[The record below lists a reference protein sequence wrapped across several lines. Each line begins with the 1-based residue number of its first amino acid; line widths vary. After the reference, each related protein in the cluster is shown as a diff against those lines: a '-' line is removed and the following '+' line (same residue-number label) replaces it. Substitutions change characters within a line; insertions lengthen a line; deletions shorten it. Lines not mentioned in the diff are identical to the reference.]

1 MFTMINLF
9 SLLALSFLTSQAK
22 AQQNYSK
29 NSALDCNASDET
41 GPSSPFPYSCNG
53 QSQSCQA
60 FLIFKSQPSLH
71 SVPAISVLTSA
82 NEEELARI
90 NYVTRL
96 SEFPTNKEVIVPVN
110 CSCFGQ
116 YYQANTTIQA
126 TTTRGTY
133 YVIANDTYMRDYLLA
148 LRLSAGIH
156 MLSSS
161 SLATREE
168 TLVTES
174 CRERKLVV
182 REDLRAKIASYEQVL
197 KVFEFEKV
205 KKAILERVQ
214 VLKCFGVYGKW
225 VPKKIT
231 ILERVQGKW
240 KLDREFRLLWMLL
253 MDFTIS
259 TASPNL
265 LMCTVHQDIKSSN
278 VLLNGNPR
286 AKISNFSLAR
296 DATRKTSAA
305 LTKHVVGTTWRPR
318 KDAVFTQDGKESLLS
333 TAIVSI
339 MERENPEAE
348 LDFYVDP
355 GLKGICGTDFV
366 LCLTKVS
373 VACLMKEPVRRPNM
387 EEVVSILLKIQ
398 ANVLKS

>member
-9 SLLALSFLTSQAK
+9 SLLAVRFLTSHAK

-29 NSALDCNASDET
+29 NSALGCNASDET
-41 GPSSPFPYSCNG
+41 GPSSAFLYSCNG
-53 QSQSCQA
+53 QGQSCQA

-156 MLSSS
+156 MIQCKHEEYAIVFLSCKK
-161 SLATREE
+161 RRD
-168 TLVTES
+168 LVTES

-205 KKAILERVQ
+205 KKASGKFSFESRMKGSVYRGEFGGEILVVKKISRDVIKEVNILKRVNHFNLIKLEGQ
-214 VLKCFGVYGKW
+214 VTPKIDVYAFGVILLEPITGKD
-225 VPKKIT
+225 P
-231 ILERVQGKW
+231 
-240 KLDREFRLLWMLL
+240 
-253 MDFTIS
+253 
-259 TASPNL
+259 
-265 LMCTVHQDIKSSN
+265 
-278 VLLNGNPR
+278 
-286 AKISNFSLAR
+286 
-296 DATRKTSAA
+296 
-305 LTKHVVGTTWRPR
+305 
-318 KDAVFTQDGKESLLS
+318 VFTQDGKESHLS

-373 VACLMKEPVRRPNM
+373 VACLLKEPVSRPNK

>member
-1 MFTMINLF
+1 MFTMINFLF
-9 SLLALSFLTSQAK
+9 SLLALSFLTSHAK

-41 GPSSPFPYSCNG
+41 GPSSAFLYSCNG

-96 SEFPTNKEVIVPVN
+96 SEFPTNKEVTVPVN

-116 YYQANTTIQA
+116 YYQANTTIQV

-156 MLSSS
+156 MVNIICCRFNASTKSILDANDTSPPSALSPRNRRSKKKLYES
-161 SLATREE
+161 AVLALCFTAIVFLSCKKRRD
-168 TLVTES
+168 LVTGS

-182 REDLRAKIASYEQVL
+182 REDLRVKIASYEQVL

-205 KKAILERVQ
+205 KKATEKFSFESRIKGSVYRGEFGGEILAV
-214 VLKCFGVYGKW
+214 
-225 VPKKIT
+225 KKMSRDVIS
-231 ILERVQGKW
+231 W
-240 KLDREFRLLWMLL
+240 K
-253 MDFTIS
+253 
-259 TASPNL
+259 
-265 LMCTVHQDIKSSN
+265 DIKSSN

-296 DATRKTSAA
+296 AARKTSAA
-305 LTKHVVGTTWRPR
+305 LTKHVVGTRG

-333 TAIVSI
+333 TAKVSI
-339 MERENPEAE
+339 MEKENPEAE

-366 LCLTKVS
+366 LCLT
-373 VACLMKEPVRRPNM
+373 
-387 EEVVSILLKIQ
+387 
-398 ANVLKS
+398 

>member
-156 MLSSS
+156 MPSLSLQLSSS

-197 KVFEFEKV
+197 KVFEFEKSCKRCNKENKCCLDKTCCGDYLAPEYV
-205 KKAILERVQ
+205 GVGQ
-214 VLKCFGVYGKW
+214 VTPKIDVYAFGVILLE
-225 VPKKIT
+225 PIT
-231 ILERVQGKW
+231 G
-240 KLDREFRLLWMLL
+240 
-253 MDFTIS
+253 
-259 TASPNL
+259 
-265 LMCTVHQDIKSSN
+265 
-278 VLLNGNPR
+278 
-286 AKISNFSLAR
+286 
-296 DATRKTSAA
+296 
-305 LTKHVVGTTWRPR
+305 